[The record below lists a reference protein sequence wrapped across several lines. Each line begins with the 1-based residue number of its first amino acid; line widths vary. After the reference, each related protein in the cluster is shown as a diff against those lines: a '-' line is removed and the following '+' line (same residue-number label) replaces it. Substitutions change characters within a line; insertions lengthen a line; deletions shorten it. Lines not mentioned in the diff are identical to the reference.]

1 MKIKQPRARVP
12 HVSTLVSIW
21 GHGFQRATLV
31 KFFQLILVAAVITLT
46 TGAGDPSARYD
57 KLSHQLMCT
66 CGCAQLL
73 GECNHVGCP
82 DSPGMLD
89 HLKTD
94 VAQGGNDRAILVDF
108 QTQYGATALAAPRFT
123 AFNHLAWIAPP
134 FLLFLG
140 IGAVAFFV
148 RRWRLQP
155 ASIPGH
161 PTQFSAVE
169 FDQVRDRIRRDTEI

>member
-1 MKIKQPRARVP
+1 MTIKPQWPQVRVP
-12 HVSTLVSIW
+12 HVSLLR
-21 GHGFQRATLV
+21 HGFKRSSIV
-31 KFFQLILVAAVITLT
+31 KFAQLILIAAVITLT
-46 TGAGDPSARYD
+46 TGAGDPSARFD

-66 CGCAQLL
+66 CSCAQLL

-82 DSPGMLD
+82 DSPGMLA
-89 HLKTD
+89 HLKAD
-94 VAQGGNDRAILVDF
+94 VSQGGNDKAILVDF

-148 RRWRLQP
+148 RRWRLQSAPIP
-155 ASIPGH
+155 ARPS
-161 PTQFSAVE
+161 QFSPME
-169 FDQVRDRIRRDTEI
+169 FDRVRDRIRHDTEI